1 MALQDLLDLSTSRKK
16 IGISEERI
24 NAVMPVIRKY
34 TAFWREYPD
43 LFVDF
48 LVRGTRTEQKEG
60 EFKFFFYQRVFLRC
74 VMRYQYVYAV
84 FPRAYS
90 KSFLSVMALM
100 VRCILYPGVHLFVTS
115 GGKEQAAGIIK
126 EKVNEICALVPA
138 FENELDLRPGKTRQ
152 SKDYCIFVFKN
163 GSYFDNIAAR
173 ETSRGKRRHGGL
185 IEECVGVDGQILSE
199 VIIPTMNVSRLCM
212 DGTMHPEETLNKS
225 QIFVNFFGQ
234 KFTKSVA

>member
-16 IGISEERI
+16 IGLSEERI
-24 NAVMPVIRKY
+24 NAVIPIIRKY

-48 LVRGTRTEQKEG
+48 LVRGTRTEPKEG

-115 GGKEQAAGIIK
+115 GGKEQGASILHD
-126 EKVNEICALVPA
+126 KVNEIC
-138 FENELDLRPGKTRQ
+138 DLIP
-152 SKDYCIFVFKN
+152 SFK
-163 GSYFDNIAAR
+163 R
-173 ETSRGKRRHGGL
+173 E
-185 IEECVGVDGQILSE
+185 ID
-199 VIIPTMNVSRLCM
+199 
-212 DGTMHPEETLNKS
+212 
-225 QIFVNFFGQ
+225 
-234 KFTKSVA
+234 